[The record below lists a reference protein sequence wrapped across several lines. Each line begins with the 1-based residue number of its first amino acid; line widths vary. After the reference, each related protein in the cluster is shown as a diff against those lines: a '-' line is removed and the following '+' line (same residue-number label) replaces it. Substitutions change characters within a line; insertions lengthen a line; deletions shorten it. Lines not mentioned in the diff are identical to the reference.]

1 MPPRDVKIP
10 RGRVELWDIFPRRR
24 GAAMSPEDKRRLVVI
39 SAAVFFLFFLLLVLS
54 FIPAYLYIVFISV
67 ASCVVYFH
75 KAEELQLFERLGL
88 NPRRG
93 LSVPPA
99 LLRWLPGRTL
109 RGVPATGRSKIR
121 KSDAR
126 NCFASPSNRHIA
138 SSYYRRD
145 NQTFSDSVFSPRDIL
160 MGSYV
165 AKAEESP
172 SAAVRPG
179 GGSATFINPREQLRE
194 RLARPNH
201 AVHTPNR
208 RLSFGEPV
216 GTVSRFTITPR
227 RHYPLQQAGTS
238 YIGVMP
244 PVRWDGLCKK
254 KVLIQRSPGAVRS
267 PVTVKIARPD
277 PNRSSTF
284 DHLNSPGASTSPT
297 IGAKVDPCSKEY
309 VLSVLRESRK
319 RTVNGEDKTALGQ
332 KSKRSRHDSGERSQ
346 SPFDTLLDTLLENG
360 DPSQLVPKPG
370 NLKRGVNSPVL
381 EETTMKRS
389 RASSISSV
397 SAGPVPSGR
406 SGSGRNAIHSSY
418 SSSQGYPRVTSNS
431 CTRLNLSE
439 TTMKRS
445 HASSIRSVSA
455 GPVSSELSGSS
466 RNAIRSSYSSSQG
479 YPPRRAASSLSLSPL
494 TSPGG
499 SPCQTPERASKKP
512 REDDATSPSLTSLM
526 KTDKETPDPSPASAK
541 ITPKS
546 EAPVATSTSDSGGSG
561 KRRRKIQLI
570 TTKRDDQISL
580 PPPPE
585 LGYTITVKDLD
596 MEKKAAFSQIQ
607 KVLEEPEPVSPA
619 PAPAP
624 APSEL
629 PSFTFALSTLSSE
642 AAPVPRSDPSL
653 FSFSTPVP
661 ETTPTTTA
669 TPALTIDLTIGA
681 PSAVSTVPITF
692 SFTRS
697 TASAPTVSA
706 SSISNPLL
714 ESLKNMRNDSL
725 LSTSS
730 LLGTTTAAPAV
741 SFGGFSTPATSTI
754 AGSGVVKSESGSTSL
769 GSLFSTPASMSTP
782 TTKPA
787 TSLPSTFAEIL
798 AQQPS
803 SSSPSLG
810 GGGNLFGLIKPVATP
825 ASSNASSTA
834 AVGPTASTNSI
845 SNPLL
850 SGFKP
855 IFGPANTTPA
865 STAAEKPTQPV
876 FRPLFGSSTTGI
888 STGAFGQTTTSTTS
902 TPAAPATQ
910 NSSMLFG
917 GLSSTQPPAV
927 STSSAGPPPATQ
939 APSQSLFGG
948 WNATTTSAPS
958 VNASLQFGAAP
969 TTTAAPAASTTTS
982 SAGGTNSAFQF
993 GAPKPAPAPQAQ
1005 SSFTFGQLS
1014 ANQNSTSMSFGGFG
1028 TTANAPA
1035 TTMEATTTQTVFGS
1049 STMTTSASTFPGATQ
1064 QTPAASKPFTFGGNS
1079 AASPFGFGANAS
1091 TAAPT
1096 FGTTSQPTFG
1106 GASSGFPFGNTTTPS
1121 AAPIFGA
1128 STQTTAPLPA
1138 PAPTFGF
1145 GGASTAPQNLAP
1157 STPAP
1162 PASGGF
1168 NFGGSVSGTPFGTP
1182 APATPLSFGA
1192 NNTENKPAFDGP
1204 QKRMKRNAGSRNVCK
1219 GGTST
1224 PVFGQGSTAMSMPFG
1239 SPATPGFGAMGGS
1252 PFGASPASFS
1262 IGTGSK
1268 PSGQRRLQARRQ
1280 HPRKK

>member
-1 MPPRDVKIP
+1 MSPRVFKIP
-10 RGRVELWDIFPRRR
+10 RERVESWDIFPRRR

-109 RGVPATGRSKIR
+109 SGVPATGRNKILR

-126 NCFASPSNRHIA
+126 NSFASPSNRHIA
-138 SSYYRRD
+138 SSVYRRD
-145 NQTFSDSVFSPRDIL
+145 HQTFSDSVFSPRDIL

-172 SAAVRPG
+172 SAAVRPA
-179 GGSATFINPREQLRE
+179 GGSATFINPRQQLRE

-227 RHYPLQQAGTS
+227 RHYPLQQAGTN

-244 PVRWDGLCKK
+244 PVPWEDGLCKK
-254 KVLIQRSPGAVRS
+254 KVLIKPNSPGGFRS
-267 PVTVKIARPD
+267 PVTVKIARPE
-277 PNRSSTF
+277 PTRSSFF
-284 DHLNSPGASTSPT
+284 DHLNAPGTVTSPT
-297 IGAKVDPCSKEY
+297 IGAQADPCSKEA
-309 VLSVLRESRK
+309 VLKALRESRK
-319 RTVNGEDKTALGQ
+319 RIVNNAEDKTALGQ
-332 KSKRSRHDSGERSQ
+332 ESKRSRHDSGGSAQ
-346 SPFDTLLDTLLENG
+346 SPFDALLENG
-360 DPSQLVPKPG
+360 APSQLVPKPG
-370 NLKRGVNSPVL
+370 NLKRGVNSSIL

-397 SAGPVPSGR
+397 SAGPVPSGVP
-406 SGSGRNAIHSSY
+406 GC
-418 SSSQGYPRVTSNS
+418 P
-431 CTRLNLSE
+431 
-439 TTMKRS
+439 
-445 HASSIRSVSA
+445 
-455 GPVSSELSGSS
+455 
-466 RNAIRSSYSSSQG
+466 RNAIRSSFSSSQG
-479 YPPRRAASSLSLSPL
+479 YPPRRKASSLSLSPL

-499 SPCQTPERASKKP
+499 SPSQTPERASKKA
-512 REDDATSPSLTSLM
+512 REDDATSPSLTSFT

-607 KVLEEPEPVSPA
+607 KVLEEPKPESPA
-619 PAPAP
+619 PA
-624 APSEL
+624 STTL
-629 PSFTFALSTLSSE
+629 PSFTLSLSSTLSSE
-642 AAPVPRSDPSL
+642 AAPVPRSAPSL
-653 FSFSTPVP
+653 LSLSTPVP
-661 ETTPTTTA
+661 ETTPTTTV
-669 TPALTIDLTIGA
+669 TPALTIDLTVSA
-681 PSAVSTVPITF
+681 PSAVSTVPMTF
-692 SFTRS
+692 NLTPS
-697 TASAPTVSA
+697 TTSTSAVSA
-706 SSISNPLL
+706 TSISNPLL
-714 ESLKNMRNDSL
+714 ESLKSMRNNNLL
-725 LSTSS
+725 LSTPS

-769 GSLFSTPASMSTP
+769 GSLFSTPPSMSPP

-787 TSLPSTFAEIL
+787 TSMPSTFAQIL
-798 AQQPS
+798 AQQSS

-810 GGGNLFGLIKPVATP
+810 GGGSLFGLIKPVATP
-825 ASSNASSTA
+825 ASSNATPTA

-845 SNPLL
+845 SNPLM
-850 SGFKP
+850 SGFTP
-855 IFGPANTTPA
+855 IFGPATVTPA

-876 FRPLFGSSTTGI
+876 FKPLFGSSTTGS
-888 STGAFGQTTTSTTS
+888 STGAFGQTTTSMTS

-927 STSSAGPPPATQ
+927 STSFAGPPPATQ

-948 WNATTTSAPS
+948 WNATTTSALS
-958 VNASLQFGAAP
+958 VNPSLQFGAAP
-969 TTTAAPAASTTTS
+969 TTTATPAASTTTA
-982 SAGGTNSAFQF
+982 SAGGTNSALQF
-993 GAPKPAPAPQAQ
+993 GAAKPAPAPQAQ

-1028 TTANAPA
+1028 MTANAPA

-1049 STMTTSASTFPGATQ
+1049 STMTTSASNFPGATQ
-1064 QTPAASKPFTFGGNS
+1064 QPPAASKAFTFGGNS
-1079 AASPFGFGANAS
+1079 GASPFGFGTNAS

-1106 GASSGFPFGNTTTPS
+1106 GPSSGFPFGNTTTPS

-1145 GGASTAPQNLAP
+1145 GGASTVPQNPAP

-1168 NFGGSVSGTPFGTP
+1168 NFGGSVPGTPFGTP
-1182 APATPLSFGA
+1182 APATQPQGFSFGA
-1192 NNTENKPAFDGP
+1192 NNTENKPAF
-1204 QKRMKRNAGSRNVCK
+1204 
-1219 GGTST
+1219 GTST
-1224 PVFGQGSTAMSMPFG
+1224 PVFGQGSTGMSMPFG

-1252 PFGASPASFS
+1252 AFGASPATFS

-1268 PSGQRRLQARRQ
+1268 STGQRRLQARRQ